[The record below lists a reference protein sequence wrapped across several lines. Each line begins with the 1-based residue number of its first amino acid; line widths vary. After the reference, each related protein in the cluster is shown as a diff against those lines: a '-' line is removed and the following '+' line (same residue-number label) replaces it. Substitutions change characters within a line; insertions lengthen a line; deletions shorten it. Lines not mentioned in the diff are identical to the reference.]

1 MKKRWLLCFSTLSL
15 IPMFAT
21 NSTTPPA
28 ASTTG
33 QELPPLQLVEVV
45 PMPGVVGRI
54 DHMTADIK
62 RHRLFVSA
70 LGNNTV
76 EVVDYSIG
84 KWIYSISGL
93 NQPKGI
99 VYVSDFGE
107 LFVVNLGDGTLKIY
121 DDSYSEVKTLDIGL
135 HVDYIHYD
143 PNSKKVLVALSESK
157 TAGGLAIIDPATNE
171 RIDTIKTDGPPE
183 DFAIESSGQHIFAS
197 IYDTS
202 MVESVDRKTG
212 QLTKWEFNNAYKP
225 IPIALNEPDHR
236 LFVMSRIP
244 PVMLVVN
251 TETGKEVQRIPVGGI
266 SADLFF
272 DPTNKR
278 IFNVNGAGFI
288 SVFQQKDPNHYELVE
303 NVPTTVG
310 ARSGWFHEVFHR
322 LFIAIPAKGDGPAQ
336 IWEFQTP

>member
-1 MKKRWLLCFSTLSL
+1 MRKLWMHGLLPLFLLPTIAISQTK
-15 IPMFAT
+15 PGAPPAT
-21 NSTTPPA
+21 N
-28 ASTTG
+28 

-45 PMPGVVGRI
+45 PMPGVAGRI

-70 LGNNTV
+70 LGNNSV

-99 VYVSDFGE
+99 VYVPDFGE

-121 DDSYSEVKTLDIGL
+121 DDSYSEIKTLGIGV
-135 HVDYIHYD
+135 HVDYVHYD
-143 PNSKKVLVALSESK
+143 PSSKKVLVALSESK
-157 TAGGLAIIDPATNE
+157 TTGGLAIIDPATNE
-171 RIDTIKTDGPPE
+171 RIGTVKTDGPPE

-212 QLTKWEFNNAYKP
+212 QLTKWQFNNAYKP
-225 IPIALNEPDHR
+225 VPLALNEPDHR

-244 PVMLVVN
+244 PVMLVID

-272 DPTNKR
+272 DPSNKR

-322 LFIAIPAKGDGPAQ
+322 LFIAIPAKADGPAQ